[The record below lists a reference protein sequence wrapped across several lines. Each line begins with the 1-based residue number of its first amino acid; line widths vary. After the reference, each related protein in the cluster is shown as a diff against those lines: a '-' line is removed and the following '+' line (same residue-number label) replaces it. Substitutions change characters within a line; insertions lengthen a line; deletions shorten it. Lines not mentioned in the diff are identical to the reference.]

1 MINTPPAWKSRGLY
15 FSIPSLIL
23 VPHLKEEEKKE
34 SRHTLFEV

>member
-34 SRHTLFEV
+34 LSLIHI